1 MSVAGTK
8 PCVYLDW
15 NATSPLRPAVRAAM
29 LACLGPP
36 ANPASIHT
44 YGRAAANAVDTARSQ
59 VAALCGWPAA
69 GVVFTGGATEAN
81 ATVVSRGPWLVSA
94 VEHPSVAVWGAGT
107 IPVDDRG
114 IVDVDML
121 DRRLAEGAPDGAL
134 WAGVSVVWV
143 NNETGVISPITA
155 IAAVCRARGVPLHV
169 DAAQAPGRL
178 ALDPQGI
185 DLLTLSA
192 HKLGGPTGVGALLV
206 RPGYTVEALLRG
218 GPQERGRRA
227 GTQNVP
233 GIVGFGVAAAEI
245 AAEGPMAATLRDSLE
260 AGLVALGGRVAGGGA
275 PRSPNTSCVG
285 FEDVDAAD
293 LVAALDMEG
302 IAVSPGS
309 ACASGSPRPSPV
321 LRAMGFPGSAVR
333 FSLGPTT
340 TAAEVERVVEA
351 VGQVLGRVRG

>member
-1 MSVAGTK
+1 MSRGAVKAAI
-8 PCVYLDW
+8 YLDW
-15 NATSPLRPAVRAAM
+15 NATSPLRPAARAAM
-29 LACLGPP
+29 LEWLGPP
-36 ANPASIHT
+36 ANPASIHA
-44 YGRAAANAVDTARSQ
+44 YGRAAANAVDVARSR

-81 ATVVSRGPWLVSA
+81 ATVLSRGRWLVSA
-94 VEHPSVAVWGAGT
+94 VEHPSVAVWGADT

-114 IVDVDML
+114 LLDVDTL
-121 DRRLAEGAPDGAL
+121 DRRLAEATGGV
-134 WAGVSVVWV
+134 WSGVSIMWV
-143 NNETGVISPITA
+143 NNETGVIQPVA
-155 IAAVCRARGVPLHV
+155 AVAAVCRARGVPLHV

-178 ALDPQGI
+178 ALDTQGV

-192 HKLGGPTGVGALLV
+192 HKMGGPTGVGALLV
-206 RPGYTVEALLRG
+206 RSGCSVEALLRG

-233 GIVGFGVAAAEI
+233 GIVGFGVAAAEV
-245 AAEGPMAATLRDSLE
+245 AAEGPMMPTLRDSLE
-260 AGLVALGGRVAGGGA
+260 ATLVPLGGRVAGAGA
-275 PRSPNTSCVG
+275 PRAPNTTCVG

-302 IAVSPGS
+302 VAVSPGS

-340 TAAEVERVVEA
+340 TAAEVESGAAA
-351 VGQVLGRVRG
+351 VGRVLARVRR